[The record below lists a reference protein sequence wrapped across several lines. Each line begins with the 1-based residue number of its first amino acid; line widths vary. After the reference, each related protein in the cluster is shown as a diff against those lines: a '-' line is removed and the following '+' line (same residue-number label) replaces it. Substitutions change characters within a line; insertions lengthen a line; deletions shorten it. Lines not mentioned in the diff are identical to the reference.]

1 MVAYRSPTNMINR
14 NKMSMYHKILIP
26 TDGSEYTKAAAMHGL
41 ALAKLTGAE
50 VTALFVI
57 DVSTIM
63 NFPLGPAIPD
73 LTPVLEEEGKK
84 AVAFVREEGER
95 MGVKVTAKIEL
106 GSPASTIIKNSGLF
120 DLVVMGTLGRSGVS
134 KLLLGSVAEK
144 VIRFAECP
152 VLVVRDSEMGA
163 KS

>member
-1 MVAYRSPTNMINR
+1 
-14 NKMSMYHKILIP
+14 MSIYKQILIP
-26 TDGSEYTKAAAMHGL
+26 TDGSEYTKAAALHGL
-41 ALAKLTGAE
+41 TLAKLTGAE

-57 DVSTIM
+57 DVSTISS
-63 NFPLGPAIPD
+63 FPLGPAIPD
-73 LTPVLEEEGKK
+73 LTPVLEGEGKK
-84 AVAFVREEGER
+84 AVEFVRVEGEK

-106 GSPASTIIKNSGLF
+106 GSPASTIIKDSAKF

-152 VLVVRDSEMGA
+152 VLVVRNS
-163 KS
+163 